1 MIHDAAR
8 PFISK
13 KLIDRLYSKLQKV
26 KTAVIPVVKIQDT
39 IKFCEKNKVKKR
51 YK

>member
-13 KLIDRLYSKLQKV
+13 KLIDNLYKKLQKV
-26 KTAVIPVVKIQDT
+26 KTAVIPVVKFKIL
-39 IKFCEKNKVKKR
+39 
-51 YK
+51 